1 MMVQFVA
8 PIDVF
13 RMVPLRYA
21 TSLTEEPSLLPTG
34 MLLVGFI
41 VMRSQRATRDRPAMR
56 QVFLP
61 CYVRIIA
68 SFAAPSMD
76 G

>member
-1 MMVQFVA
+1 L
-8 PIDVF
+8 I
-13 RMVPLRYA
+13 
-21 TSLTEEPSLLPTG
+21 
-34 MLLVGFI
+34 GFI
-41 VMRSQRATRDRPAMR
+41 VMRSQRATRDRQAMR

-68 SFAAPSMD
+68 SLAGPSMD